1 MPKKVLIIDDSIPL
15 HKLVRT
21 YLAPERLKMYS
32 AYDGEAALTS
42 AASLRPGV
50 ILLDVDI
57 PRVDGFEVCRRL
69 RSNPA
74 TASIPVI
81 FLTANTMLDQRV
93 KGLDVGASDYICKPF
108 KPAEL
113 RARVRA
119 ALRAKSELESANL
132 IDGPTGLWNRT
143 YLDGHMDYHVSLA
156 KRFGASL
163 ACIMVEIDPAETSI
177 GSHSEAAVA
186 GALRTAARV
195 FTGRCR
201 VEDVICRFDENKF
214 AILLTG
220 ADRAA
225 AALVAERLR
234 AEIARQLSLHNGRQ
248 TRITCSFGVADT
260 IVADAATLLDRA
272 DAAACG
278 ARQGELNSEIAARG
292 TPGAVNAV
300 A

>member
-1 MPKKVLIIDDSIPL
+1 MTPYPFTSWSGPIWRPDN
-15 HKLVRT
+15 
-21 YLAPERLKMYS
+21 LKMYS

-50 ILLDVDI
+50 ILLDVDM
-57 PRVDGFEVCRRL
+57 PRIDGFEVCRRL
-69 RSNPA
+69 RNNPS

-81 FLTANTMLDQRV
+81 FLTANTMLDNRV

-119 ALRAKSELESANL
+119 ALRASLHMESANL

-156 KRFGASL
+156 KRFGAAL
-163 ACIMVEIDPAETSI
+163 ACIMIEIDPDQPSI
-177 GSHSEAAVA
+177 GKLGEAAVTD
-186 GALRTAARV
+186 ALRTAARV

-201 VEDVICRFDENKF
+201 VEDVICRFDDCKF

-234 AEIARQLSLHNGRQ
+234 AEIARQLDTRNGHN

-260 IVADAATLLDRA
+260 VVADAATLLDRA
-272 DAAACG
+272 DAAA
-278 ARQGELNSEIAARG
+278 RAAPHCRIQWG
-292 TPGAVNAV
+292 QCRTWYAWSI
-300 A
+300 